1 MSQVS
6 AHTALRKTESYYI
19 VDTVISY
26 CFACVDIYRI
36 VFLFI
41 CVWDCM
47 VNIFIEKSL
56 EVKLP
61 TTWADGTKGG
71 GKSQEKKRRK
81 KIREEKESE
90 EKNKGA

>member
-1 MSQVS
+1 MG
-6 AHTALRKTESYYI
+6 LYGIY
-19 VDTVISY
+19 
-26 CFACVDIYRI
+26 IYR
-36 VFLFI
+36 
-41 CVWDCM
+41 
-47 VNIFIEKSL
+47 KSL